1 MEQLTTLDAGFLEAE
16 DSDRHVSLAIG
27 GLAVIDGPA
36 PDYDMLVATLA
47 ERVPSI
53 PRFTQVL
60 HTHVLDLGAPE
71 WVDDARFDIA
81 HHVHRRAL
89 PQPGD
94 DAALF
99 RLVAEIMERRLDRDR
114 PLWECWIIEGLAEGR
129 WAMLTKLHH
138 CIADGISATHVL
150 TGLCDGAGGGTFAD
164 RIRAAKESKPQPSSP
179 SGLSLNPLSWI
190 GGMWRLST
198 AVTSAAA
205 RATMGAVEIAAA
217 VVSPTDSSLTGPVS
231 NLRRYSAARVS
242 LVDVATVCQK
252 FDVTINDVAL
262 AAITESFR
270 TLLMHR
276 GEQPHRNSLRTL
288 VPVSVR
294 AADAFDKPDN
304 RVSVMLPYLPV
315 ELEDPVERLHAVHSR
330 LARTKSSG
338 QRQAGSA
345 FFAAA
350 NYVPFAWT
358 AWTVRLLTR
367 LPQLGIV
374 ALATNV
380 PGPRHRIS
388 IMGHRVVR
396 LLPVPP
402 IALQLRTGI
411 AMLSY
416 GDDLAF
422 GVTADYDAVPDVD
435 ELARGI
441 ERAVARLVAVSEGAG
456 GPDGSGKPLPLPHDR
471 WHEMPGVHPAQP
483 NGAVPNG
490 AVGKLP

>member
-27 GLAVIDGPA
+27 GLAVVDGPA
-36 PDYDMLVATLA
+36 PDYDMLVATLG

-60 HTHVLDLGAPE
+60 HTHLFDLSAPE

-150 TGLCDGAGGGTFAD
+150 TGLCDGTDAATFAD
-164 RIRAAKESKPQPSSP
+164 RIRGAKESKPQAIGP
-179 SGLSLNPLSWI
+179 SGLGLNPLNWI

-198 AVTSAAA
+198 AVTSAAV

-217 VVSPTDSSLTGPVS
+217 VVTPADSSLTGPVS
-231 NLRRYSAARVS
+231 SLRRYSAARVS

-262 AAITESFR
+262 AAITDSFR
-270 TLLMHR
+270 AFLMHR
-276 GEQPHRNSLRTL
+276 GRTAPPKFTHAPC
-288 VPVSVR
+288 VPVCRWIGRRVR
-294 AADAFDKPDN
+294 QTRQS
-304 RVSVMLPYLPV
+304 RVSVMLPYLPI
-315 ELEDPVERLHAVHSR
+315 ELEDPVERPQTVHSR
-330 LARTKSSG
+330 LAKNQVQRATTSRECVPLGG
-338 QRQAGSA
+338 QLHPVCDDGLDGSA
-345 FFAAA
+345 PHSAS
-350 NYVPFAWT
+350 P
-358 AWTVRLLTR
+358 TR
-367 LPQLGIV
+367 NRHPGDKRARSPSSDIRHGPPCR
-374 ALATNV
+374 ASATH
-380 PGPRHRIS
+380 PTDRTS
-388 IMGHRVVR
+388 TSDGHRD
-396 LLPVPP
+396 
-402 IALQLRTGI
+402 AQLR
-411 AMLSY
+411 
-416 GDDLAF
+416 
-422 GVTADYDAVPDVD
+422 
-435 ELARGI
+435 R
-441 ERAVARLVAVSEGAG
+441 
-456 GPDGSGKPLPLPHDR
+456 
-471 WHEMPGVHPAQP
+471 
-483 NGAVPNG
+483 
-490 AVGKLP
+490 